1 MLKIGT
7 LRNKGIR
14 KIIPFLE
21 VGGSAPA
28 PPTLLIRTNL
38 YFRLSKIDF
47 ENLYERLTPYNDTK
61 EICDYVFSKFDKNND
76 GYIEPKDFIHWLGE
90 NDVQTNQKDKEAQT
104 NKNRDSLVSSV
115 VATLDDG
122 MTVCTIDQMP

>member
-1 MLKIGT
+1 M
-7 LRNKGIR
+7 
-14 KIIPFLE
+14 
-21 VGGSAPA
+21 GGSTLA
-28 PPTLLIRTNL
+28 PPIPLIRTNL

-61 EICDYVFSKFDKNND
+61 EICDHVFSKFDKNND

-104 NKNRDSLVSSV
+104 NKNRNSLVSSV

-122 MTVCTIDQMP
+122 MTICTIDQMPGYT

>member
-1 MLKIGT
+1 MQF
-7 LRNKGIR
+7 LRYILYSN
-14 KIIPFLE
+14 
-21 VGGSAPA
+21 S
-28 PPTLLIRTNL
+28 

-61 EICDYVFSKFDKNND
+61 EICDHVFSKFDENND
-76 GYIEPKDFIHWLGE
+76 GYMEPKDFIHWLGE
-90 NDVQTNQKDKEAQT
+90 NDVQTNQKDEEDQT
-104 NKNRDSLVSSV
+104 NKKRFSNLSSV